1 MDTGHRPDRRTA
13 LARLATLACGAALPA
28 TGHAAPGP
36 ILERA
41 IPASGEQIPAVGM
54 GTWLTFDVAPG
65 AEREAR
71 LGVLH
76 EFFTGGGALLD
87 SSPMYGYAEAVLG
100 EQVPRLRP
108 ARVFNATKVW
118 TPTRFLGVRQMEESF
133 AHWRVKRFDLMQ
145 VHNML
150 DWETHLVTL
159 KDWKRR
165 GRIRYIGITTSHG
178 RRHDD
183 LAEAMQ
189 RERFDFVQFS
199 YSFADRDAEKVLL
212 PLAAETGRGRHR
224 QPPVRRRRSLR
235 RGQGQAPAR
244 VGARDRLCQ
253 LGAGVP
259 QVRDLASR
267 GHLRDPRHEQ
277 PGAHAREHRGPARAD
292 ARCGPAAAHGR
303 RLRPPL
309 ALTLGK
315 LRLPEGTGTGDSSRL
330 CPESRS

>member
-28 TGHAAPGP
+28 TGHAAPEP

-41 IPASGEQIPAVGM
+41 IPATGEQIPAVGM

-118 TPTRFLGVRQMEESF
+118 TPTRFLGVRQMEDSF

-165 GRIRYIGITTSHG
+165 GRIRYLGITTSHG

-212 PLAAETGRGRHR
+212 PLAAERGAAVIVNRPFDGGDLFGAVKGKPLPGWAREIACANWAQVFLKFVISHPAVTCAIPATSNPAHMR
-224 QPPVRRRRSLR
+224 ENIAALRGPMPDVALRRRM
-235 RGQGQAPAR
+235 AEDVAR
-244 VGARDRLCQ
+244 IL
-253 LGAGVP
+253 
-259 QVRDLASR
+259 
-267 GHLRDPRHEQ
+267 
-277 PGAHAREHRGPARAD
+277 
-292 ARCGPAAAHGR
+292 
-303 RLRPPL
+303 
-309 ALTLGK
+309 
-315 LRLPEGTGTGDSSRL
+315 
-330 CPESRS
+330 